1 MSSNKSTKRKIGD
14 AIFKI
19 ITSIPGVHNAINK
32 TLISKYADT
41 GQVPGVYTTEG
52 DGLTS
57 MHELVDKKFFS
68 LVVPK
73 PTAEELTAA
82 DLPPIEALLPL
93 FKRKQDDVKSS
104 RVSLLLPFFAQH
116 LTDAVFQSANLYE
129 TDAPHEIVLNQIYG
143 NTIEGEKC
151 LRSGQDGKLK
161 INQTL
166 FDEGKGEFPPALC
179 EQVEGEWKIKEEF
192 QALAYLSNKEK
203 VKTLFERYKGREQ
216 DICAVGLFQGNMTLG
231 NFAITT
237 LLLREHNRLCDLIKK
252 ELEDKCKPA
261 TDEIIF
267 KKVKQ
272 VNIVTYMKL
281 VVEDYIN
288 TFAGQKIFKL
298 DTKSFFYEKKYWC
311 RASAIPYHFNILY
324 RLHSMIPNTLNGFEE
339 LGFAAFLN
347 QNRLV
352 VDTGLGNIFHAASAQ
367 AAGSLGL
374 GNTHEGLLPTEFAML
389 SKGRGVLGS
398 YNAHRE
404 AHKPGS
410 SHGFD
415 VFDPEYRD
423 ELKRLYKN
431 DINNVDYAVGIFAEL
446 PKRGIEVK
454 MGLRDGSIM
463 GSTLMDAIAKHAFRH
478 ILSNRYMSRDFLN
491 PEVMTTVGWNN
502 LQNTDSVETMLK
514 RNVPEM
520 READIEKLVVNFNAP
535 EYR

>member
-14 AIFKI
+14 ALFKG
-19 ITSIPGVHNAINK
+19 ITCIPGVHSWINK
-32 TLISKYADT
+32 KIIAAYADT

-52 DGLTS
+52 NGLSS
-57 MHELVDKKFFS
+57 MHELIEKKYFS

-73 PTAEELTAA
+73 PTAEEIAEA
-82 DLPPIEALLPL
+82 DLPPIEELVPL
-93 FKRKQDDVKSS
+93 FKRKTDDIKPS

-116 LTDAVFQSANLYE
+116 LTDAVFQSENLYE

-143 NTIEGEKC
+143 NTSEGEKC
-151 LRSGQDGKLK
+151 LRSGIDGKLK
-161 INQTL
+161 INQVL
-166 FDEGKGEFPPALC
+166 LDEGKGEFPPALC
-179 EQVEGEWKIKEEF
+179 EQEGGEWKIKEEF
-192 QALAYLSNKEK
+192 KPLAYLSKEQK
-203 VKTLFERYKGREQ
+203 VEELFKRYKGREQ

-237 LLLREHNRLCDLIKK
+237 LLLREHNRLCDLVKQ
-252 ELEDKCKPA
+252 ELEQKCQPV
-261 TDEIIF
+261 TDDIIF
-267 KKVKQ
+267 TKVKQ

-298 DTKSFFYEKKYWC
+298 DTKSFFYEKKPWC

-324 RLHSMIPNTLNGFEE
+324 RLHSMIPNKLNGFEE

-404 AHKPGS
+404 AHKPGTS
-410 SHGFD
+410 QGFD

-431 DINNVDYAVGIFAEL
+431 DISKMDYAVGIFAET
-446 PKRGIEVK
+446 PKRGMAEK
-454 MGLRDGSIM
+454 LGFRDDSIM

-491 PEVMTTVGWNN
+491 PKVMTTVGWET
-502 LQNTDSVETMLK
+502 LQSTDSVETMLK

-520 READIEKLVVNFNAP
+520 SEADVEKLVINFNAP